1 MRAQVIGE
9 GKVQVSGSGQ
19 QEARL
24 TDPKTGANAGVVYFT
39 VGSKQGGLG
48 GAMQGA
54 KHGGGVGGA
63 VAGAALP
70 HPRPA
75 SRFLL
80 HESRLGL
87 PQELRMYPCL
97 ADRHIPPLSTPRYVS
112 IPFAIDRGTSGL
124 SCALESKDHVMHKTA
139 FVHNGEP
146 TACYDDSLR

>member
-54 KHGGGVGGA
+54 KHGGGAGGA

-75 SRFLL
+75 SRFLP
-80 HESRLGL
+80 HESRLGP
-87 PQELRMYPCL
+87 PQELR
-97 ADRHIPPLSTPRYVS
+97 ILSRPSRPTYTS
-112 IPFAIDRGTSGL
+112 IFHSTIRFNPICNRQ
-124 SCALESKDHVMHKTA
+124 K
-139 FVHNGEP
+139 N
-146 TACYDDSLR
+146 